1 MKGNK
6 VRVHELAKELGLEYK
21 DLVPYLKEM
30 GFASPNP
37 MHTLDEKQVQNL
49 KEIIEKKK
57 QEASERVVEK
67 QITEGVVLK
76 KRARVKKV
84 EEEAPPPPEAKPK
97 PVKKK
102 RVKPKPPE
110 EEKPREEKPPVTRLK
125 KKKKPE
131 AEKEPVSVPPAPSP
145 KETAP
150 LEEEAKKPSGMEILK
165 EAEKVVPK
173 KPKPKLRWVKPVIRR
188 TARAVEEFP
197 FAEQV
202 GKEAEKKAEPE
213 KKEKK
218 KEKKKKGVRPE
229 IKVIEEPEKGKKLKE
244 GPRRKLRR
252 KIAFKLERGL
262 MEEGAELVDTERMYL
277 PQRKP
282 SAKKRPGQKPVIT
295 IPKPEKRVIKM
306 GEKIEVNELAKRMGV
321 KAEAVL
327 AKLNELGHP
336 ADIYDEL
343 DYETTA
349 LVAPEFGYE
358 VQQEI
363 FDEAKIIE
371 FPRKKEEKKLA
382 PRPPVVTVMGHVDH
396 GKTTLLDYIRKTKVA
411 EKEPGQITQS
421 IGASVV
427 EGPSGTIVFIDTPG
441 HSAFTQMRARGAQ
454 VTDIVV
460 LVVAADDG
468 VMPQT
473 IEAINHAKAA
483 EVPIVVA
490 INKIDLQDANPERVK
505 TRLAELGLVPEEW
518 GGETLMIAC
527 SARTGEGIDE
537 LLEAIT
543 LQAELLDLKADP
555 TLPARGYVIESKLE
569 KGRGA
574 VASVI
579 IKEGT
584 LRRQEA
590 VVCGIYAGRVRALF
604 DHLGRQIKEAGPSMP
619 VEVIGLEGVPEAGEE
634 LIVVEDEKTA
644 KLVAKHRQERKRE
657 ESLSAPVQA
666 SLEDLLR
673 KMEEGEKVE
682 FNLIIKADTH
692 GAVEAVKDS
701 VEKLASEKVELKILH
716 CGVGAITE
724 NDVLLAEA
732 SQAVIVGFG
741 VRPDSKANKLAEQKG
756 IQIRTHRIIYELLD
770 ELEAML
776 RGALEPERKEKIIGR
791 AEVRQTFNIPRVG
804 VVAGCYVQEGQITRN
819 SLVRVLRDG
828 AVVYE
833 GRIASLKRFKDDV
846 REVSAGYECGVGI
859 ENFNDIKPGD
869 ILELYTIEEVAS
881 E

>member
-1 MKGNK
+1 MGGNK
-6 VRVHELAKELGLEYK
+6 VRVHELAKELGIEYK
-21 DLVPYLKEM
+21 DLVPYLKEI
-30 GFASPNP
+30 GFANPNP
-37 MHTLDEKQVQNL
+37 MHTLDGKQVQEL
-49 KEIIEKKK
+49 KQVIEEKR
-57 QEASERVVEK
+57 QEAKEEEVEK
-67 QITEGVVLK
+67 QIKEGVVLK
-76 KRARVKKV
+76 KKARKKV
-84 EEEAPPPPEAKPK
+84 EEKKEEVIPEEKPK
-97 PVKKK
+97 PLKKK
-102 RVKPKPPE
+102 RVKPKPKE
-110 EEKPREEKPPVTRLK
+110 EEKLPETRLRK
-125 KKKKPE
+125 KKKTE
-131 AEKEPVSVPPAPSP
+131 EVKEPAPEPTPSAEEISPP
-145 KETAP
+145 
-150 LEEEAKKPSGMEILK
+150 EEARKPSGMEILK

-173 KPKPKLRWVKPVIRR
+173 KPKPKLRWIKPVIRR

-197 FAEQV
+197 FTEQV
-202 GKEAEKKAEPE
+202 SKEAEGLAEPE

-218 KEKKKKGVRPE
+218 KEKKKKGGRPE
-229 IKVIEEPEKGKKLKE
+229 VRVVEKLKEDKKLKE
-244 GPRRKLRR
+244 GPKRKLRR
-252 KIAFKLERGL
+252 KIAFKLERGM

-277 PQRKP
+277 PQRKT

-295 IPKPEKRVIKM
+295 IPKPEKRIIKM
-306 GEKIEVNELAKRMGV
+306 GEEIEVSDLARRMGV
-321 KAEAVL
+321 KLALVL
-327 AKLNELGHP
+327 NKLRELGHP
-336 ADIYDEL
+336 AEADDSL

-358 VQQEI
+358 VQQEV

-371 FPRKKEEKKLA
+371 FPRKKEEKNLV

-396 GKTTLLDYIRKTKVA
+396 GKTTLLDYIRKTRVA

-483 EVPIVVA
+483 GVPIVVA
-490 INKIDLQDANPERVK
+490 INKIDLADANPERVK

-518 GGETLMIAC
+518 GGETLMVAC

-543 LQAELLDLKADP
+543 LQSELLDLKADP
-555 TLPARGYVIESKLE
+555 TLPAQGYVIESRLE
-569 KGRGA
+569 KGRG
-574 VASVI
+574 VVVSVI

-584 LRRQEA
+584 LRRQDA
-590 VVCGIYAGRVRALF
+590 IVCGIYAGRVRALF

-644 KLVAKHRQERKRE
+644 KLVAKHRQEKKRE

-666 SLEDLLR
+666 SLEDLLQ
-673 KMEEGEKVE
+673 KMEEGEKIE

-692 GAVEAVKDS
+692 GAVEAVRDS
-701 VEKLASEKVELKILH
+701 VEKLATDKIEIKVLH
-716 CGVGAITE
+716 TGVGAITE

-732 SQAVIVGFG
+732 SKAVIIGFG

-776 RGALEPERKEKIIGR
+776 KGALEPEKKEKILGR
-791 AEVRQTFNIPRVG
+791 AEVRQTFNVPRVG

-833 GRIASLKRFKDDV
+833 GRIGSLKRFKDDV